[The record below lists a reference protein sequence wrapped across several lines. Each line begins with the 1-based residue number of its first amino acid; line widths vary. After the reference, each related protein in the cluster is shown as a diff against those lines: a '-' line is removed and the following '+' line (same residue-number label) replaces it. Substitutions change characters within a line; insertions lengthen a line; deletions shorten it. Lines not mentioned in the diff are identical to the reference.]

1 MLSLMYFENIYFD
14 ISDIYKTLQDLLWHF
29 FCMKFTS
36 VNKKNKHHV
45 VPSDILPVRKYGLH
59 GTEVAVPSVLTEV
72 PVPSVPK
79 DIDIAEDSDTE
90 LEDMG
95 TSASYQVPI
104 PDQNK
109 PTSLS

>member
-1 MLSLMYFENIYFD
+1 
-14 ISDIYKTLQDLLWHF
+14 
-29 FCMKFTS
+29 MKFTS

-45 VPSDILPVRKYGLH
+45 VPPDILPVRKNEPH
-59 GTEVAVPSVLTEV
+59 GTEVAVPSLLTEV

-104 PDQNK
+104 PDKNK
-109 PTSLS
+109 PMSLS